1 MDNFRTALLIF
12 FLVSLDQLSKF
23 LVTSYLNLGESIRVL
38 PFLDF
43 TLVYNLGIAFSMFN
57 QGGNYSRWILVFL
70 VLILV
75 VYLLFLLLSKPI
87 NRQWE
92 FPALLLIVSGGI
104 GNLVDRVF
112 LGYVIDFIHL
122 NYMSYSFYVFNIAD
136 SLITL
141 GVIYYLSYFF
151 FIEKVKD

>member
-23 LVTSYLNLGESIRVL
+23 LVISYLNLGESIRVL

-75 VYLLFLLLSKPI
+75 IYLLILLLRTPI
-87 NRQWE
+87 NRHWE
-92 FPALLLIVSGGI
+92 FLALLLIVSGGI